1 MQLSGLAPADSK
13 QSSGFHTQHCS
24 MVESRIEANV
34 RCMERLG
41 RKVRGEIG
49 AQLSKM
55 VSQDLDLSV

>member
-1 MQLSGLAPADSK
+1 M
-13 QSSGFHTQHCS
+13 
-24 MVESRIEANV
+24 ESRIEANV
-34 RCMERLG
+34 CCMESLG